1 MERNEPI
8 MQPTADRPGW
18 RADLERYPRRPWLK
32 EQSIYAIAV
41 YRFGRSLDRGPGGW
55 RRRLLDPAYWLAFRV
70 VETITGISLPR
81 GARIG
86 PGLKI
91 WHFGNIFVHPEAVL
105 GAHCTLR
112 QGVTIG
118 NRREGGPVP
127 VLGDDV
133 EVGAYAQILGGVR
146 VGHGARV
153 GAMAVVLQDVPDG
166 AVAVGN
172 PARIIAPA
180 AEIA

>member
-1 MERNEPI
+1 
-8 MQPTADRPGW
+8 MQPTADRNAW

-41 YRFGRSLDRGPGGW
+41 YRFGRSLEEGAGRPW
-55 RRRLLDPAYWLAFRV
+55 KRLLTPAYWLAFRV
-70 VETITGISLPR
+70 VETLTGISLPR
-81 GARIG
+81 STRIG

-105 GAHCTLR
+105 GANCTLR

-127 VLGDDV
+127 VLGDGV
-133 EVGAYAQILGGVR
+133 EVGAYAQILGGIR
-146 VGHGARV
+146 IGRGAKV

-180 AEIA
+180 GEIA

>member
-1 MERNEPI
+1 
-8 MQPTADRPGW
+8 MQPTAERDAW
-18 RADLERYPRRPWLK
+18 RADLARYPRRPWLK

-41 YRFGRSLDRGPGGW
+41 YRFGRSLEGAAGV
-55 RRRLLDPAYWLAFRV
+55 RRRLLTPAYWLAFRV
-70 VETITGISLPR
+70 VETMTGISLPR
-81 GARIG
+81 SSRIG

-91 WHFGNIFVHPEAVL
+91 WHFGNIFVHPDAVL
-105 GAHCTLR
+105 GANCTLR

-127 VLGDDV
+127 ELGDDV

-146 VGHGARV
+146 VGRGAKV
-153 GAMAVVLQDVPDG
+153 GAMAVVLRDVPDG

-172 PARIIAPA
+172 PARIVAPA
-180 AEIA
+180 GENA